1 MEGLGKSD
9 QPKDLDSWWMMQK
22 TNLSNEHGLI
32 GIILKLKSK

>member
-9 QPKDLDSWWMMQK
+9 QPKDLDSRWMMQK